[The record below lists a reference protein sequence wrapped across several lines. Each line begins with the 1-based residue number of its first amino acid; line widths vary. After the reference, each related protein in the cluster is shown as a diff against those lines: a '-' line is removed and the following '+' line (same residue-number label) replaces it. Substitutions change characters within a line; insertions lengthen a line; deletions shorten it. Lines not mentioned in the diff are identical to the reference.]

1 LSVKL
6 YLLDRDGVVVV
17 NRPENIKTAAD
28 LELIP
33 GATTAIAR
41 LKAAGYVVGMCT
53 NQPEVGRGAVSAE
66 QLHAVHD
73 GLQKILERQG
83 AHIDLVLCCT
93 SARKCPRRKPSA
105 GMLREALYR
114 FGAEPSRTPYVGDQ
128 ADDLK
133 AALRAGCRQILV
145 KTGLGAKT
153 LAAGLPSY
161 LSSVE
166 VFEDLEAAVAA
177 ELKAKEA

>member
-1 LSVKL
+1 MKL

-17 NRPENIKTAAD
+17 NRPQNIKAPAD

-33 GATTAIAR
+33 GAAAGIAR

-53 NQPEVGRGAVSAE
+53 NQPEVSRGAVSAE
-66 QLHAVHD
+66 QLEAVHD
-73 GLQKILERQG
+73 GLQKMLEREG
-83 AHIDLVLCCT
+83 GRIDLVLSCT

-105 GMLREALYR
+105 GMLREALQR
-114 FGAEPSRTPYVGDQ
+114 FGAEPSRTPFVGDQ

-133 AALRAGCRQILV
+133 AALRAGCRPILV

-153 LAAGLPSY
+153 LAYGLPTY

-166 VFEDLEAAVAA
+166 VFQDLEAAVAA
-177 ELKAKEA
+177 ELKDV